1 LIFLY
6 LSLDEEET
14 AKAGHVPC
22 DEKCQL
28 LKKTEVTKTAGNLK
42 SVESTLKPKT
52 KKKSAK
58 KAAKAKPNASE
69 SDGNNKKVPNA
80 AKAKKKGKKSSSG
93 GKSVSK
99 SAPEA
104 AASSPHKNVTH
115 THVEPNSTKSNNHTH
130 EKGWWTKSR
139 ALGIITGY

>member
-1 LIFLY
+1 LIFLHQ
-6 LSLDEEET
+6 SLDEENT

-58 KAAKAKPNASE
+58 KAANAKPNASE
-69 SDGNNKKVPNA
+69 SDGNNKKVTNA

-93 GKSVSK
+93 GKGDLK
-99 SAPEA
+99 PAPEA
-104 AASSPHKNVTH
+104 ALSQKKEMKQTDTHAEPKSPT
-115 THVEPNSTKSNNHTH
+115 SNDRTL
-130 EKGWWTKSR
+130 EKGW
-139 ALGIITGY
+139 